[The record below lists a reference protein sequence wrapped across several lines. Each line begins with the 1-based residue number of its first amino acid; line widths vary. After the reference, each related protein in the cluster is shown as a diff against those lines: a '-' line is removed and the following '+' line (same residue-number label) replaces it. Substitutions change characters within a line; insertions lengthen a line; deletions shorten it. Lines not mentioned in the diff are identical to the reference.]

1 MSIIN
6 KIRKDGVDY
15 NLSTNDIYS
24 TEEQVIGRWID
35 GKPLYRKVIMA
46 NNYSIPNRAEQT
58 IPHGIKN
65 IENVIRIDTAIHAN
79 WDGCYGGS
87 SMLGAAKFHSR
98 LDNVNLIYRNEAGD
112 DWTLIYISSIIEY
125 TKTTD

>member
-1 MSIIN
+1 MANIN
-6 KIRKDGVDY
+6 KIKKGDITY
-15 NLSTNDIYS
+15 NIVANDVYS
-24 TEEQVIGRWID
+24 SEEQEIGTWVD
-35 GKPLYRKVIMA
+35 GKPLYRKVIVA
-46 NNYSIPNRAEQT
+46 NNYSIPNKTEQT
-58 IPHGIKN
+58 IPHGIEN

-87 SMLGAAKFHSR
+87 SMLGAGKFHSR
-98 LDNVNLIYRNEAGD
+98 LDNTNLIYRNEAGD